1 MNFPIIVICEGASEA
16 NYVTQL
22 NRLLIA
28 ENGRIP
34 FVPKVASGGRPAL
47 LLRTLTKYRQTNR
60 NCQFYILL
68 DEDIYIREPDLRVSL
83 YSKQGTAVIHFNHM
97 NFEDVMMLH
106 EPEEVCDSW
115 ISFCEANSHFSV
127 PLPERVYFEKLKEF
141 FPNYSKRE
149 LPFEL
154 TKERLITAFRN
165 LKRQQKI
172 QSSFLTA
179 LENFIVKGLI
189 VYQ

>member
-68 DEDIYIREPDLRVSL
+68 DEDIYIREPDLSVSATL
-83 YSKQGTAVIHFNHM
+83 F
-97 NFEDVMMLH
+97 
-106 EPEEVCDSW
+106 
-115 ISFCEANSHFSV
+115 
-127 PLPERVYFEKLKEF
+127 
-141 FPNYSKRE
+141 
-149 LPFEL
+149 
-154 TKERLITAFRN
+154 
-165 LKRQQKI
+165 
-172 QSSFLTA
+172 
-179 LENFIVKGLI
+179 
-189 VYQ
+189 